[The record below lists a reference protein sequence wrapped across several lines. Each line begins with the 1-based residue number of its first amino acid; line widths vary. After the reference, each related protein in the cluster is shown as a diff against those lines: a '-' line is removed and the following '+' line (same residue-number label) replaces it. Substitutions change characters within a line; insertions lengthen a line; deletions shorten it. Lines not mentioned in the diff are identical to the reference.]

1 MDDFRLRNN
10 LGSTSKFPRWAVAFK
25 YPPEVKESE
34 LRQIEISVGRTG
46 VLTPTAIFDP
56 IFLAGT
62 TVARASLHNED
73 FIREKEIRIGDV
85 IQVRK
90 AGDIIPEVAGLW
102 RPTGLDGAGL

>member
-1 MDDFRLRNN
+1 MISGCATTWAAPASFR
-10 LGSTSKFPRWAVAFK
+10 RWAVAFK

-62 TVARASLHNED
+62 TVAR
-73 FIREKEIRIGDV
+73 G
-85 IQVRK
+85 
-90 AGDIIPEVAGLW
+90 VA
-102 RPTGLDGAGL
+102 AQ